1 MVIKVQRKVREI
13 AGSLYICIPKYWT
26 NSVSLVKDDA
36 VDIELTDDHSIRI
49 VIAKVNADD

>member
-1 MVIKVQRKVREI
+1 MVIKVQRKVWEI
-13 AGSLYICIPKYWT
+13 AGSLYIYIPKYWT

-49 VIAKVNADD
+49 VIAKVNADE